1 MLGSRAYPTRSG
13 KRHMLRRIMQIIKAL
28 ALAGLLVVHG
38 HANAI
43 SEGAPAP
50 ALDGRLFDGSRFSL
64 ADHAGKVVVL
74 NFWASWC
81 APCREEMPALDAYY
95 RRHRSEGLEMI
106 AISMDNPKDEAK
118 ARELMR
124 AFSFPAAFAREANI
138 KGYGRISLLPMTFVI
153 DRQGALRMDGRY
165 RDSPLDM
172 ASLEKTVTP
181 LLRARMNSALFV
193 PTRTPPSGQWVCAAA
208 PIAWTWTLISTTPA
222 FSNVSFT
229 EIWSPCFN
237 GCFRS
242 SSMT

>member
-1 MLGSRAYPTRSG
+1 MYRRSM
-13 KRHMLRRIMQIIKAL
+13 HIIIAL

-38 HANAI
+38 HAVAI

-118 ARELMR
+118 AREIMR
-124 AFSFPAAFAREANI
+124 AFAFAGAFAREMNI
-138 KGYGRISLLPMTFVI
+138 KGYGRIWRLPLTFVI
-153 DRQGALRMDGRY
+153 DRQGVLRKDGWY
-165 RDSPLDM
+165 GESLLDT
-172 ASLEKTVTP
+172 ATLEATVTP
-181 LLRARMNSALFV
+181 LLRAQANATSAG
-193 PTRTPPSGQWVCAAA
+193 PPRVLPLPSF
-208 PIAWTWTLISTTPA
+208 LPA
-222 FSNVSFT
+222 SHRVVD
-229 EIWSPCFN
+229 P
-237 GCFRS
+237 
-242 SSMT
+242 